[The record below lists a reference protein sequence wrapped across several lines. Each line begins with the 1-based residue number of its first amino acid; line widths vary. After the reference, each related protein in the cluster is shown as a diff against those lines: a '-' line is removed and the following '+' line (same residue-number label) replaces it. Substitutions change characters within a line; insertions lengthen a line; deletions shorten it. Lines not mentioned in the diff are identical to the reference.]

1 MPSTENFVTA
11 WVAENLPP
19 VSGLPM
25 VPSELDRLAA
35 ELTGAAR
42 AHGISGRDIHR
53 AVGDIDEY
61 LSAQYSR
68 VCAAP
73 VP

>member
-1 MPSTENFVTA
+1 MPSTENFVA
-11 WVAENLPP
+11 DWVAENLRPGQ
-19 VSGLPM
+19 VI

-61 LSAQYSR
+61 LSEQYRR
-68 VCAAP
+68 VCAAA
-73 VP
+73 